1 MPARTRLR
9 ADRGAKAVLDRLRVA
24 PALQLLEREGLHG
37 LDGIE
42 RLIDQAAGIGDPILR
57 RARQPSHP
65 PPDQIR
71 IGTITSGIST
81 RITAVR
87 RALVSASMTSAPI
100 RLSTERSVIDRLT
113 PAIACTSVVS
123 AVRRDSTSPV
133 RVTSKKVGSMR
144 TTRR

>member
-1 MPARTRLR
+1 MALSVSSTRLLVSAIRSWDARDSRRTRR
-9 ADRGAKAVLDRLRVA
+9 PTSRM
-24 PALQLLEREGLHG
+24 
-37 LDGIE
+37 
-42 RLIDQAAGIGDPILR
+42 
-57 RARQPSHP
+57 
-65 PPDQIR
+65 
-71 IGTITSGIST
+71 GTITSGIST

-87 RALVSASMTSAPI
+87 RALVSASMTSAPT

-113 PAIACTSVVS
+113 PEMACTRVVS